1 MSSQPTVFLVDDD
14 DGVRD
19 SLTLSLTKSGL
30 LVEAFASAEAFLEA
44 VDPSRAGCLVLDV
57 RMPAGMNG
65 PDLQEALQDKG
76 WSIPIIFLSGHGS
89 VPLSVQ
95 TVKRGA
101 LNFLEKPFKLGELT
115 EQIALAFE
123 QDSEQRSR
131 LESQHQTL
139 TGFARLTVRE
149 KEVTE
154 FIVAGRSSKEI
165 ARELGISH
173 RTIDVHRARILEK
186 MDAANVPEL
195 IAKVLGAELF
205 KKRPD

>member
-131 LESQHQTL
+131 LESQQPDVD
-139 TGFARLTVRE
+139 RVRPPY
-149 KEVTE
+149 
-154 FIVAGRSSKEI
+154 
-165 ARELGISH
+165 
-173 RTIDVHRARILEK
+173 RARKRSYRVHCRRPLEQGNSERVGYQPS
-186 MDAANVPEL
+186 D
-195 IAKVLGAELF
+195 
-205 KKRPD
+205 D